1 MINTKFLLTISLF
14 AIGIVYY
21 FIFPTNKIV
30 NIILD
35 EYITIGITIISI
47 VVYQFFKR
55 HLKGK
60 LVYEFIPNTNYV
72 PIKSTV
78 LFFVI
83 FEAID
88 FYTEDGLIGIISL
101 WFMYW
106 VFGVLIYFLTHNIN
120 FYKNYSAY
128 KRVEL
133 EQ

>member
-35 EYITIGITIISI
+35 EYIIIGITIISI

-88 FYTEDGLIGIISL
+88 FYTEDGLIGMISL

-128 KRVEL
+128 KRVEI